1 MQNKKVER
9 SPIFFRRP
17 IVTSRKVHRVP
28 ICRETK
34 CAGCDLRCGKY
45 KDSTILYAEEP
56 DLIARIN
63 KVESEGGLA
72 VLITRKSLPEDVILE
87 MGYSP
92 FNIIQYEID
101 ITKPISLD
109 MIASMNFTKSCGVT
123 VRAVLYPVLPAHKP
137 SFVIEAIEKIKVNC
151 STIAIKFAELAYSED
166 TIFVF
171 NSTTSVKSDN
181 FERIGDVYTCKS
193 DFEQKFTK
201 IVALYAKL
209 KKIQVEFCQY
219 SKCSTK
225 GENI

>member
-1 MQNKKVER
+1 MQNKMVKR

-17 IVTSRKVHRVP
+17 IVTSRKVQRVP
-28 ICRETK
+28 ICRKTR

-45 KDSTILYAEEP
+45 KDFIILYAEEP

-63 KVESEGGLA
+63 EVESEGGLA
-72 VLITRKSLPEDVILE
+72 VLIARKSLPDEVILE
-87 MGYSP
+87 MGFSP

-123 VRAVLYPVLPAHKP
+123 VRAVLYPVLPVHKP

-181 FERIGDVYTCKS
+181 FERIGNIYTCKT
-193 DFEQKFTK
+193 DFEQKFAK
-201 IVALYAKL
+201 IIALYAQL
-209 KKIQVEFCQY
+209 KKIQVEFCDY
-219 SKCSTK
+219 SKCMK
-225 GENI
+225 GANK